1 LNAEKIKIQIG
12 RKRESEKKNVNDK
25 DEIIQVLQPDRSPQ
39 ILTRKNKKREK
50 EINYV
55 SRLSPFKRGIGVGCK
70 NESK

>member
-1 LNAEKIKIQIG
+1 
-12 RKRESEKKNVNDK
+12 VNDK